1 MKRTMVVVEDDSSIR
16 EMLSYYFNSVGFEVS
31 CFESG
36 DEYFEASRDLNP
48 SIFILDIM
56 LPGPSGYAIL
66 SHIRNDEKTANTP
79 VIMLTAR
86 SAEMDRVAGLEQ
98 GADDYVVKPFGI
110 LELQA
115 RVNAVLRRTGEDN
128 DRVSFHDLQII
139 PQSRQVVKD
148 GQALDLTYKEFE
160 LLSLLIK
167 SKGAVL
173 SRDNILSRIWGY
185 DFAGETRTVD
195 AHIKTLRAKLGDDA
209 DNPRYVTT
217 VRGIGYKANW
227 DV

>member
-1 MKRTMVVVEDDSSIR
+1 MKKTMVVVEDDPSIR
-16 EMLSYYFNSVGFEVS
+16 EMLSYYFNSVGFEVN

-36 DEYFEASRDLNP
+36 DEYFEAAHSINP

-66 SHIRNDEKTANTP
+66 SHIRSDERTSCTP

-86 SAEMDRVAGLEQ
+86 NAEMDRVAGLEQ

-115 RVNAVLRRTGEDN
+115 RVNAVLRRAGEDSGHIN
-128 DRVSFHDLQII
+128 FHDLQIS
-139 PQSRQVVKD
+139 PHSREVMKD
-148 GQALDLTYKEFE
+148 GRILDLTYKEFE
-160 LLSLLIK
+160 LLTLLVK
-167 SKGAVL
+167 AKGAVL
-173 SRDNILSRIWGY
+173 SRDAVLSSIWGY

-195 AHIKTLRAKLGDDA
+195 MHIKTLRAKLGDDA
-209 DNPRYVTT
+209 DKPQYIIT
-217 VRGIGYKANW
+217 VRGVGYKANW
-227 DV
+227 EV